1 MKQLYKGQGTV
12 PKPELS
18 SKKCRIFYNHYQK
31 LLNVKTCQ
39 GSHND
44 WFIDLISRGQS
55 CAKLISLTHKRLQC
69 IQHSFRRSVTLTT
82 FATANTV
89 NMDIQ
94 TLLNNLHEELSCSVC
109 MCKYTDPKQLPC
121 LHSFC
126 LHCLNG
132 IQRTSGR
139 RDKIACPE
147 CRHEFNVPDNGN
159 LNALPTNFR
168 INSLVDVLAIKECCT
183 TGVKC
188 GNCDERTK
196 QSHYCFQCYA
206 FWCEECIGL
215 HNRMKANKDHY
226 ALALEDFQDQDFEN
240 ILKRPEYCAMPGHE
254 KKKIKLFCKICK
266 VAICNACAFT
276 DHDGHGKIL
285 LEQAAN
291 ERKLRVK
298 SAIESQRKRAQ
309 TKRTKITKL
318 DESLS
323 EVQEQAARVKRN
335 VQEYADRI
343 HAAIEAK
350 KLEIFDDVERRTK
363 TSLEEIE
370 KQKKGIEEQA
380 TRYESEIEHSE
391 TLVKRSTSAQVMQP
405 NELMDKILKE
415 ENYQDDSDR
424 DDDFFQEFD
433 FVENHK
439 LFDLVS
445 VEQIGSL
452 KERQTRA
459 QQSRADGKGIS
470 EAIVGLEA
478 QLVVTTRNKKCQ
490 QCYDNNDFVTLEIS
504 NRQGDNCAAEVQV
517 QDNKDGSYKIKY
529 FAQETGTCSAS
540 VKVNGEHIRGSP
552 FEVQVKP
559 RQFRPVLSFGEQ
571 ILKNPWGVA
580 VNEQDEIAVSD
591 IGNHKIHLFKSDG
604 THTKS
609 FGGEGTQQGEFKRP
623 VGIAFHRNNII
634 VAEQH
639 NHRVQQ
645 ISKQGQYLSHCG
657 EKGSL
662 DRQLNHPCG
671 LSIDS
676 DDNILVADYFNELIK
691 IFSAGGQFLSKI
703 GKEGDFMKP
712 WHCIQHDNYLIV
724 SDSGDHCVKLFD
736 RKGNFLYKFGKKGNA
751 DREFNTPHCL
761 SMDKA
766 GHLMVCD
773 SLNHR
778 IQVFDLSGKFVA
790 KFGTK
795 GRGMGEFDRPVS
807 VAVLSDGKI
816 VVSDFGNSRIQIF
829 E

>member
-1 MKQLYKGQGTV
+1 MY
-12 PKPELS
+12 S
-18 SKKCRIFYNHYQK
+18 
-31 LLNVKTCQ
+31 
-39 GSHND
+39 
-44 WFIDLISRGQS
+44 
-55 CAKLISLTHKRLQC
+55 THF
-69 IQHSFRRSVTLTT
+69 SPFRHVDP
-82 FATANTV
+82 FATTNRV
-89 NMDIQ
+89 SMDIQ

-109 MCKYTDPKQLPC
+109 MSKYTDPKQLPC

-147 CRHEFNVPDNGN
+147 CRQEFNVPDNGN

-168 INSLVDVLAIKECCT
+168 INSLLDVLAIKECNT

-298 SAIESQRKRAQ
+298 SAIESQRKKAQ
-309 TKRTKITKL
+309 TKRSKITKL
-318 DESLS
+318 DESLG

-335 VQEYADRI
+335 VQEYADSI

-363 TSLEEIE
+363 ASLQEIE
-370 KQKKGIEEQA
+370 KQKEEIEEQA
-380 TRYESEIEHSE
+380 TRHESEIEDTE
-391 TLVKRSTSAQVMQP
+391 TLLKRSTSAQLMQP
-405 NELMDKILKE
+405 NELMDKLLKE

-424 DDDFFQEFD
+424 DVDFFQEFD

-490 QCYDNNDFVTLEIS
+490 QCYDNNDCVTLEVT
-504 NRQGDNCAAEVQV
+504 NRQGENCATEVQV
-517 QDNKDGSYKIKY
+517 QDNKDGTYKIKY
-529 FAQETGTCSAS
+529 FAKETGACSAS

-552 FEVQVKP
+552 FEVQVRP
-559 RQFRPVLSFGEQ
+559 RQFRPVLSLGEQ

-591 IGNHKIHLFKSDG
+591 VGNHNIHLFKSDG
-604 THTKS
+604 THIKS
-609 FGGEGTQQGEFKRP
+609 FGGMGAQHGEFDFP
-623 VGIAFHRNNII
+623 SGTAYQDDNII
-634 VAEQH
+634 VAEQR
-639 NHRVQQ
+639 NHRVQVL
-645 ISKQGQYLSHCG
+645 SRQGGYLRHFGG
-657 EKGSL
+657 EGTL
-662 DRQLNHPCG
+662 DHQLNYPFG

-676 DDNILVADYFNELIK
+676 DGNIIVTDSANKLIK
-691 IFSAGGQFLSKI
+691 IFSADGQFLHKLGTERS
-703 GKEGDFMKP
+703 FTKP
-712 WHCIQHDNYLIV
+712 FHCIQHENYLIV
-724 SDSGDHCVKLFD
+724 SDSGDHSVKLFG
-736 RKGNFLYKFGKKGNA
+736 RKGNFLYKFGKKGNV
-751 DREFNTPHCL
+751 DGEYNQPFCL
-761 SMDKA
+761 SMNKA
-766 GHLMVCD
+766 GHLLVCD
-773 SLNHR
+773 TGNHR

-790 KFGTK
+790 KFGTE
-795 GRGMGEFDRPVS
+795 GSGMGEFNKPVS
-807 VAVLSDGKI
+807 AAVLSDGKI

>member
-1 MKQLYKGQGTV
+1 
-12 PKPELS
+12 
-18 SKKCRIFYNHYQK
+18 
-31 LLNVKTCQ
+31 
-39 GSHND
+39 
-44 WFIDLISRGQS
+44 
-55 CAKLISLTHKRLQC
+55 
-69 IQHSFRRSVTLTT
+69 
-82 FATANTV
+82 
-89 NMDIQ
+89 
-94 TLLNNLHEELSCSVC
+94 

-147 CRHEFNVPDNGN
+147 CRQEFNVPDNGN

-168 INSLVDVLAIKECCT
+168 INSLLDVLAIKECST

-206 FWCEECIGL
+206 FWCEECISL

-240 ILKRPEYCAMPGHE
+240 ILKRPEFCAMPGHE
-254 KKKIKLFCKICK
+254 KKELEFFCKICE
-266 VAICNACAFT
+266 VAICNACALT
-276 DHDGHGKIL
+276 DHDGHGKVL

-291 ERKLRVK
+291 ERKLKVM

-309 TKRTKITKL
+309 TKRSKITKL

-335 VQEYADRI
+335 VKEYADSI
-343 HAAIEAK
+343 IAAIEAK

-363 TSLEEIE
+363 ASLQKIE
-370 KQKKGIEEQA
+370 KQKEEFEEQA
-380 TRYESEIEHSE
+380 RRHESEIIDTE
-391 TLVKRSTSAQVMQP
+391 TLLKRSTSAQLMQP
-405 NELMDKILKE
+405 NELMDKLLKE

-424 DDDFFQEFD
+424 DDDFFQEFY

-490 QCYDNNDFVTLEIS
+490 PCYDNNDCVTLEIS
-504 NRQGDNCAAEVQV
+504 NRQGDNCAAEVQI
-517 QDNKDGSYKIKY
+517 QDNKDGTYKIKY
-529 FAQETGTCSAS
+529 FAKETGTCSAS

-571 ILKNPWGVA
+571 ILKDPWGVA

-591 IGNHKIHLFKSDG
+591 VGNHKIHLFKSFG
-604 THTKS
+604 THIKS
-609 FGGEGTQQGEFKRP
+609 FGAQHAELDWPSGTAYIGD
-623 VGIAFHRNNII
+623 NII
-634 VAEQH
+634 VAEQSK
-639 NHRVQQ
+639 HRVQVL
-645 ISKQGQYLSHCG
+645 SRQGEYLRHFGG
-657 EKGSL
+657 EGSL
-662 DRQLNHPCG
+662 DHQLSHPTG
-671 LSIDS
+671 LSINS
-676 DDNILVADYFNELIK
+676 DGNIIVADKGNKLIK
-691 IFSAGGQFLSKI
+691 IFSADGKFLHKLGTERS
-703 GKEGDFMKP
+703 FTKP
-712 WHCIQHDNYLIV
+712 FHCIQHDNYLIV
-724 SDSGDHCVKLFD
+724 SDSGDHSVKFFD

-751 DREFNTPHCL
+751 DGEFDSPHCL

-766 GHLMVCD
+766 GHLLVCD
-773 SLNHR
+773 EQNHR

-795 GRGMGEFDRPVS
+795 GSGVGEFDGPVS
-807 VAVLSDGKI
+807 AAVLSDGKI
-816 VVSDFGNSRIQIF
+816 VVSDYRNSRIQIF
-829 E
+829 EESS

>member
-1 MKQLYKGQGTV
+1 M
-12 PKPELS
+12 
-18 SKKCRIFYNHYQK
+18 R
-31 LLNVKTCQ
+31 KT
-39 GSHND
+39 SN
-44 WFIDLISRGQS
+44 
-55 CAKLISLTHKRLQC
+55 
-69 IQHSFRRSVTLTT
+69 IQHSFRRSVSFTT
-82 FATANTV
+82 FATPNTV

-94 TLLNNLHEELSCSVC
+94 TLLNNLHEELSCTVC
-109 MCKYTDPKQLPC
+109 MSKYTDPKQLPC

-147 CRHEFNVPDNGN
+147 CRQEFNVPDKGN
-159 LNALPTNFR
+159 LAALPTNFR
-168 INSLVDVLAIKECCT
+168 INSLLDVLAIKECNT

-240 ILKRPEYCAMPGHE
+240 ILKRPEFCAMTGHE
-254 KKKIKLFCKICK
+254 KKEIEFFCKICE
-266 VAICNACAFT
+266 VAICNACALT

-285 LEQAAN
+285 LELAAN
-291 ERKLRVK
+291 ERKLKVV

-309 TKRTKITKL
+309 TKRSKITKL
-318 DESLS
+318 DECHN

-335 VQEYADRI
+335 VKKYADSI
-343 HAAIEAK
+343 IATIEAK
-350 KLEIFDDVERRTK
+350 KQEIFDDVERRTK
-363 TSLEEIE
+363 ASLQKIE
-370 KQKKGIEEQA
+370 KQKEEIKEQV
-380 TRYESEIEHSE
+380 RRHESEIIDTE
-391 TLVKRSTSAQVMQP
+391 TLLKRSTSAQLMQS
-405 NELMDKILKE
+405 NEQMDKILKE
-415 ENYQDDSDR
+415 EKNQEDRSDR
-424 DDDFFQEFD
+424 DNCPFQKFD

-445 VEQIGSL
+445 AEQIGSL
-452 KERQTRA
+452 ETRA
-459 QQSRADGKGIS
+459 QQSSADGKGIS

-490 QCYDNNDFVTLEIS
+490 SSYDNNDCVTLEIS

-517 QDNKDGSYKIKY
+517 QDNKDGTYKIKY
-529 FAQETGTCSAS
+529 FAKETGTCSAS

-559 RQFRPVLSFGEQ
+559 RQFRPVLSFGEH

-591 IGNHKIHLFKSDG
+591 TGNHKIHLFKSDG
-604 THTKS
+604 THIRS
-609 FGGEGTQQGEFKRP
+609 FGGKGAQQGQLNSP
-623 VGIAFHRNNII
+623 CGTVYHGDNII
-634 VAEQH
+634 VAEQV
-639 NHRVQQ
+639 NHRVQVL
-645 ISKQGQYLSHCG
+645 SRQGGYLRHFG
-657 EKGSL
+657 RKGSL
-662 DRQLNHPCG
+662 HQQLSHPVG

-676 DDNILVADYFNELIK
+676 DGNIIVADRVKKLIK
-691 IFSAGGQFLSKI
+691 IFSDDGQLLDKLGI
-703 GKEGDFMKP
+703 EGSFTEP
-712 WHCIQHDNYLIV
+712 HHCIQHDNHLIV
-724 SDSGDHCVKLFD
+724 SVRGDHSVKCFD
-736 RKGNFLYKFGKKGNA
+736 RKGNFLYKFGKEGNG
-751 DREFNTPHCL
+751 DGEFNTPSCL

-766 GHLMVCD
+766 GHLVVCD
-773 SLNHR
+773 TLNHR
-778 IQVFDLSGKFVA
+778 IQVFELSGKFVA

-795 GRGMGEFDRPVS
+795 GSGIGEFNQPIS
-807 VAVLSDGKI
+807 AAVLSDGKI
-816 VVSDFGNSRIQIF
+816 VVSEIINSRIQIF

>member
-1 MKQLYKGQGTV
+1 
-12 PKPELS
+12 
-18 SKKCRIFYNHYQK
+18 
-31 LLNVKTCQ
+31 
-39 GSHND
+39 
-44 WFIDLISRGQS
+44 
-55 CAKLISLTHKRLQC
+55 
-69 IQHSFRRSVTLTT
+69 
-82 FATANTV
+82 
-89 NMDIQ
+89 MDIQ

-147 CRHEFNVPDNGN
+147 CRQEFNVPDNGN
-159 LNALPTNFR
+159 LAALPTNFR
-168 INSLVDVLAIKECCT
+168 INSLLNVLAIKECST

-298 SAIESQRKRAQ
+298 SAIESQKRKRAQ
-309 TKRTKITKL
+309 TKRSKITKL

-323 EVQEQAARVKRN
+323 EVQEQAARLKRN
-335 VQEYADRI
+335 VQEYADSI
-343 HAAIEAK
+343 HAAIETK

-363 TSLEEIE
+363 ASLQEIG
-370 KQKKGIEEQA
+370 KQKEEIEEQA
-380 TRYESEIEHSE
+380 RKHESEIENTE
-391 TLVKRSTSAQVMQP
+391 TLLKRSTSAQVMQP

-415 ENYQDDSDR
+415 EKNQEDSSDH
-424 DDDFFQEFD
+424 DDFPLLKFD
-433 FVENHK
+433 FVKNHK
-439 LFDLVS
+439 LFELVS
-445 VEQIGSL
+445 AEQIGSL
-452 KERQTRA
+452 KTRA
-459 QQSRADGKGIS
+459 QLSSADGKGIN

-478 QLVVTTRNKKCQ
+478 QVVVTTRNAEGQ
-490 QCYDNNDFVTLEIS
+490 QYHDDCDSVTLEIR

-529 FAQETGTCSAS
+529 FAKETGTCNAS

-559 RQFRPVLSFGEQ
+559 RQFTPVLSFGEQ
-571 ILKNPWGVA
+571 ILKKPWGVA

-604 THTKS
+604 THIKS
-609 FGGEGTQQGEFKRP
+609 FGGEGAQHGEFDWP
-623 VGIAFHRNNII
+623 SGTVYHGDNII
-634 VAEQH
+634 VAEQD
-639 NHRVQQ
+639 NHRVQVLSRQ
-645 ISKQGQYLSHCG
+645 AEYLRHFGG
-657 EKGSL
+657 EGSL
-662 DRQLNHPCG
+662 DHQLNHPTG

-676 DDNILVADYFNELIK
+676 DGNIIGADRDNKLIK
-691 IFSAGGQFLSKI
+691 IFSDDGQFLNNLGTKGSFT
-703 GKEGDFMKP
+703 EPF
-712 WHCIQHDNYLIV
+712 HCIQHDNYLIV
-724 SDSGDHCVKLFD
+724 SDRGDHCVKCFD
-736 RKGNFLYKFGKKGNA
+736 RKGNFLCKFGKEGNA
-751 DREFNTPHCL
+751 HGEFKKLDCL
-761 SMDKA
+761 SMNKT

-790 KFGTK
+790 KFGSK
-795 GRGMGEFDRPVS
+795 GSGMGEFIEPVS

-816 VVSDFGNSRIQIF
+816 VVTDLNNSRIQIF

>member
-1 MKQLYKGQGTV
+1 
-12 PKPELS
+12 
-18 SKKCRIFYNHYQK
+18 
-31 LLNVKTCQ
+31 
-39 GSHND
+39 
-44 WFIDLISRGQS
+44 
-55 CAKLISLTHKRLQC
+55 
-69 IQHSFRRSVTLTT
+69 
-82 FATANTV
+82 
-89 NMDIQ
+89 MDIQ
-94 TLLNNLHEELSCSVC
+94 TLLNNLHEEFSCSVC
-109 MCKYTDPKQLPC
+109 TCKYTDPKQLPC

-126 LHCLNG
+126 LLCLNG

-147 CRHEFNVPDNGN
+147 CRQEFKVPDNGN
-159 LNALPTNFR
+159 LAALPTNFR
-168 INSLVDVLAIKECCT
+168 INSLLDVLAIKECNT

-240 ILKRPEYCAMPGHE
+240 ILKRPEYCGMPGHE

-276 DHDGHGKIL
+276 DHDGHAKIL

-298 SAIESQRKRAQ
+298 SALESQRKSAQ
-309 TKRTKITKL
+309 TKRSKITKL

-335 VQEYADRI
+335 VQEFADSI
-343 HAAIEAK
+343 ITAIKTK
-350 KLEIFDDVERRTK
+350 KQEIFDDVERRTK
-363 TSLEEIE
+363 ASLQEIG
-370 KQKKGIEEQA
+370 KQKEEFEEQA
-380 TRYESEIEHSE
+380 RRHESEIENTE
-391 TLVKRSTSAQVMQP
+391 TLLKRSTSAQLMQP

-415 ENYQDDSDR
+415 ENYQEDSDR
-424 DDDFFQEFD
+424 DDGFFREFY
-433 FVENHK
+433 FVKNHK
-439 LFDLVS
+439 LLDLVS
-445 VEQIGSL
+445 VEQFGSL
-452 KERQTRA
+452 KESQTRA
-459 QQSRADGKGIS
+459 QQSSADGKGIS

-478 QLVVTTRNKKCQ
+478 QLVVTTRNKKCH
-490 QCYDNNDFVTLEIS
+490 QCYNNDCVTLEVS

-517 QDNKDGSYKIKY
+517 QDNKDGTYKIKY
-529 FAQETGTCSAS
+529 FAKETGTCSAS

-559 RQFRPVLSFGEQ
+559 RQFRPVLSFGQQ
-571 ILKNPWGVA
+571 ILKHPWGVA

-591 IGNHKIHLFKSDG
+591 TGNHKIHLFKSDG
-604 THTKS
+604 THIKS
-609 FGGEGTQQGEFKRP
+609 SGGEGTQPGEFTRP
-623 VGIAFHRNNII
+623 AGIAFHVDNII
-634 VAEQH
+634 VAEQS
-639 NHRVQQ
+639 NNRVQEV
-645 ISKQGQYLSHCG
+645 SKQGEYLSHFG

-662 DRQLNHPCG
+662 DHELNRPCG

-676 DDNILVADYFNELIK
+676 DGNILVADHDNKLIK
-691 IFSAGGQFLSKI
+691 IFSAGGQFLSTI
-703 GKEGDFMKP
+703 GKEGSFTNP
-712 WHCIQHDNYLIV
+712 FHCIQYDNYLIV
-724 SDSGDHCVKLFD
+724 SDGEDHCVKLFD
-736 RKGNFLYKFGKKGNA
+736 RKGDFLDKFGKMGNA
-751 DREFNTPHCL
+751 DGEFNKPDCL

-773 SLNHR
+773 SFNHR

-795 GRGMGEFDRPVS
+795 GSGMGALNAPVS
-807 VAVLSDGKI
+807 AAVLSDGKI
-816 VVSDFGNSRIQIF
+816 VVSEISNSRIQIF

>member
-1 MKQLYKGQGTV
+1 
-12 PKPELS
+12 
-18 SKKCRIFYNHYQK
+18 
-31 LLNVKTCQ
+31 
-39 GSHND
+39 
-44 WFIDLISRGQS
+44 
-55 CAKLISLTHKRLQC
+55 
-69 IQHSFRRSVTLTT
+69 
-82 FATANTV
+82 
-89 NMDIQ
+89 MDIQ
-94 TLLNNLHEELSCSVC
+94 TLLNNLHEEVSCSVC

-147 CRHEFNVPDNGN
+147 CRQEFNVPDNGN
-159 LNALPTNFR
+159 LAALPTNFR
-168 INSLVDVLAIKECCT
+168 INSLLDVLAIKECNT

-196 QSHYCFQCYA
+196 QSHYCFQCCA
-206 FWCEECIGL
+206 FWCDECIGL
-215 HNRMKANKDHY
+215 HNRMKAYKDHY
-226 ALALEDFQDQDFEN
+226 ALALEEFHDHDFEN

-309 TKRTKITKL
+309 TKRSKITKL

-335 VQEYADRI
+335 VQEYADSI

-363 TSLEEIE
+363 AALQEIG
-370 KQKKGIEEQA
+370 KQKEDFEEQA
-380 TRYESEIEHSE
+380 TRHESEIEHSE
-391 TLVKRSTSAQVMQP
+391 TLLKRSTSAQLMQP

-415 ENYQDDSDR
+415 ENYQEDSDR
-424 DDDFFQEFD
+424 DDGFFREFY
-433 FVENHK
+433 FVKNHK

-452 KERQTRA
+452 KESQTRA
-459 QQSRADGKGIS
+459 QQSSADGKGIS

-490 QCYDNNDFVTLEIS
+490 QCYDNNDCVTLEVR
-504 NRQGDNCAAEVQV
+504 NREGDNCAAEVQV
-517 QDNKDGSYKIKY
+517 QDNKDGTYKIKY
-529 FAQETGTCSAS
+529 FAKETGTCSAS

-552 FEVQVKP
+552 FEVQATP

-571 ILKNPWGVA
+571 ILENPWGLA
-580 VNEQDEIAVSD
+580 VNEQDEISVSD
-591 IGNHKIHLFKSDG
+591 VGNYKIHLFKCDG
-604 THTKS
+604 THIKS
-609 FGGEGTQQGEFKRP
+609 FGGEGTKHGEFDWP
-623 VGIAFHRNNII
+623 CGIIFHGANII
-634 VAEQH
+634 VAEQSK
-639 NHRVQQ
+639 NGRVQEL
-645 ISKQGQYLSHCG
+645 SRQGEYLRQFEG
-657 EKGSL
+657 EGSL
-662 DRQLNHPCG
+662 DHQLNFPTG
-671 LSIDS
+671 LSIDN
-676 DDNILVADYFNELIK
+676 DGNIIVADKGNKLIK
-691 IFSAGGQFLSKI
+691 IFSADGQFLHKLGTERS
-703 GKEGDFMKP
+703 FTKP
-712 WHCIQHDNYLIV
+712 FHCIQHDNYLIV
-724 SDSGDHCVKLFD
+724 SDRGDHSVKLFD

-751 DREFNTPHCL
+751 DGEFNEPHCL
-761 SMDKA
+761 SVNKA

-773 SLNHR
+773 TFNHR
-778 IQVFDLSGKFVA
+778 VQVFDLSGKFVA

-795 GRGMGEFDRPVS
+795 GSGIGEFNTPVS
-807 VAVLSDGKI
+807 AAVLSDGKI
-816 VVSDFGNSRIQIF
+816 VVSDFNKSRIQIF

>member
-1 MKQLYKGQGTV
+1 M
-12 PKPELS
+12 
-18 SKKCRIFYNHYQK
+18 
-31 LLNVKTCQ
+31 
-39 GSHND
+39 
-44 WFIDLISRGQS
+44 ISRGQS
-55 CAKLISLTHKRLQC
+55 CAKLVSLTHKRLQC
-69 IQHSFRRSVTLTT
+69 IQHSFRRSVSFTT
-82 FATANTV
+82 FATPNTV
-89 NMDIQ
+89 NMDIR

-147 CRHEFNVPDNGN
+147 CRQEFNVPDNGN
-159 LNALPTNFR
+159 LAALPTNFR
-168 INSLVDVLAIKECCT
+168 INSLLDVLAIKECST

-226 ALALEDFQDQDFEN
+226 ALALEDFKDQDFEN

-309 TKRTKITKL
+309 TKRSKITKL
-318 DESLS
+318 DESLT

-335 VQEYADRI
+335 VQEYADSI

-363 TSLEEIE
+363 ASLQNIE
-370 KQKKGIEEQA
+370 KQKEEIEEQA
-380 TRYESEIEHSE
+380 RKHESEIEDSG
-391 TLVKRSTSAQVMQP
+391 TLLKRSTSAQLMQP

-415 ENYQDDSDR
+415 ENYQEDSDG
-424 DDDFFQEFD
+424 DDDFFQEFY
-433 FVENHK
+433 FVKNHK

-445 VEQIGSL
+445 ADQIGSL
-452 KERQTRA
+452 KESQTGA
-459 QQSRADGKGIS
+459 QQSSADGKGIS

-478 QLVVTTRNKKCQ
+478 HLVVTTRNQKCQ
-490 QCYDNNDFVTLEIS
+490 QCYDNNDRVTLEIS
-504 NRQGDNCAAEVQV
+504 NRQGDYCAAEVQV
-517 QDNKDGSYKIKY
+517 QDNKDGTYKIKY
-529 FAQETGTCSAS
+529 FAKETSTCSAS

-571 ILKNPWGVA
+571 ILQRPWGVA

-591 IGNHKIHLFKSDG
+591 SGNHKIHLFKSDG
-604 THTKS
+604 THSRS
-609 FGGEGTQQGEFKRP
+609 FGGKGAQHSEFDFPSGTAYHGD
-623 VGIAFHRNNII
+623 NII
-634 VAEQH
+634 VAEQN
-639 NHRVQQ
+639 NHRVQVL
-645 ISKQGQYLSHCG
+645 SRQGGYLRHLG
-657 EKGSL
+657 GNGSL
-662 DRQLNHPCG
+662 DHQLDYPTG

-676 DDNILVADYFNELIK
+676 DGNIIVADRVKKLIK
-691 IFSAGGQFLSKI
+691 IFSDNGQLLDKL
-703 GKEGDFMKP
+703 GTEGSFTEP
-712 WHCIQHDNYLIV
+712 FHCIQHDNYLIV
-724 SDSGDHCVKLFD
+724 SDRGDLSVKCFD
-736 RKGNFLYKFGKKGNA
+736 KRGNFLYKFGKEGNA
-751 DREFNTPHCL
+751 YGEFDKPACL
-761 SMDKA
+761 SMDKV

-773 SLNHR
+773 TLNHR

-790 KFGTK
+790 EFGTK
-795 GRGMGEFDRPVS
+795 GSGMGEFNAPLS
-807 VAVLSDGKI
+807 AAVLSDGKI
-816 VVSDFGNSRIQIF
+816 VVTDLNNSRIQIF